1 MVAQICNVINHQI
14 VDLLLE
20 LYIFSLKGCV
30 NKDNQINFLI
40 YKFTFQRFA
49 KKMWVQKFGHYLMF
63 LVVLAFQMKVCHFG
77 MFK

>member
-49 KKMWVQKFGHYLMF
+49 KKM
-63 LVVLAFQMKVCHFG
+63 
-77 MFK
+77 